1 MQRVCDAVCDVC
13 NEVCYWTDIQCDTTL
28 NFSPVPHLIPQ
39 GRRIMLRY
47 TCIHF
52 FFFSSLPA
60 EGSAIEYSIGRVI
73 VLVDAPLDCV
83 AKIRVAFQRF
93 LCVEKKVKKKSM

>member
-1 MQRVCDAVCDVC
+1 M
-13 NEVCYWTDIQCDTTL
+13 YTL
-28 NFSPVPHLIPQ
+28 
-39 GRRIMLRY
+39 
-47 TCIHF
+47 